1 MSPSASK
8 PAGFTLVELLVVIAI
23 IGVLVALLLPAVQSA
38 REAARRSECQNKL
51 KQLALG
57 MHNHHDTFRVLPAGA
72 TFRGGDVMP
81 NTLGYA
87 WAIPLLPF
95 IEQAPLYD
103 QYRSVIDDVDLFA
116 CCNWPVQARN
126 TIIPAFICPSQPT
139 SADFIKAGDAAT
151 GRGMAGNYLACGGN
165 GLTASESVAGT
176 ITDGH
181 GGLDRTNGIFQAN
194 KGKGFQDIVDGTSN
208 TLMLAEALVNDD
220 DGDHRGRYYNAHGGD
235 CLFTTQERPNST
247 VGDRIQLGCRPGT
260 TEFWQQLTPCSPVGG
275 GTETMI
281 SARSLHPG
289 GVNAA
294 LADGSVRFIPETLDV
309 LTYSALGT
317 AMGGETVGSF

>member
-1 MSPSASK
+1 MPPSSSK
-8 PAGFTLVELLVVIAI
+8 PTGFTLVELLVVIAI

-57 MHNHHDTFRVLPAGA
+57 MHNHHDTYRLLPAGA
-72 TFRGGDVMP
+72 TFRGGTVTP
-81 NTLGYA
+81 NKLGYA
-87 WAIPLLPF
+87 WVIPLLPY
-95 IEQAPLYD
+95 IEQGPLHE
-103 QYRSVIDDVDLFA
+103 QYRAVITDVDLFA
-116 CCNWPVQARN
+116 CCDWPIQARN
-126 TIIPAFICPSQPT
+126 TLIPAFICPSQPT
-139 SADFIKAGDAAT
+139 SADFIKAGDET
-151 GRGMAGNYLACGGN
+151 NGRGMAGNYLACAGN
-165 GLTASESVAGT
+165 GLSADTSVAGT
-176 ITDGH
+176 TTDGH

-208 TLMLAEALVNDD
+208 TLLLSESLVNDSD
-220 DGDHRGRYYNAHGGD
+220 DDHRARYYNAHGGD
-235 CLFTTQERPNST
+235 CLFTTQQRPNST

-260 TEFWQQLTPCSPVGG
+260 TEFWQRLTPCSPAGG
-275 GTETMI
+275 GTDTMI

-294 LADGSVRFIPETLDV
+294 LADGSVRFIPDTLDV

-317 AMGGETVGSF
+317 AIGGETVSSF